1 MADQDLEKTIQIA
14 TTMELSERSTKQLR
28 GEETVAAVGAATR
41 KVPFV
46 KDKSFKR
53 KKFERGKFTKN
64 GANSERE
71 DRREPRRESRRDS
84 HLVVCYR
91 CGKDHYASACKMDRS
106 IKCLKCGKAGH
117 IKKVCKAKSF
127 PTNTVDYRETTSE
140 ILSIQE
146 HTQFREKIYV
156 TLNVNDKQVRF
167 EIDSGAAVTLMSE
180 SDARRL
186 FAGARIQKT
195 DLHLI
200 SFCKAQIRVLG
211 YITVKV
217 RSGETLRKLN
227 IYITT
232 QDREPLLGRE
242 WILQMK
248 EHDKVQNFTNI
259 LQSIHSLQVMEKAEL
274 QKLFR
279 EFREITNPTVSKI
292 SKIQARLNLKDNVQP
307 VFCKPRGVP
316 FRLRAQVEEELEKLV
331 NTGILE
337 KVDCADWATPVVPVL
352 KKNGAI
358 RLCGDYSVTLNPRLK
373 IDKHPLPTPDELLT
387 QMAGGTV
394 FSKIDL
400 LQAYLQLEIRPEDRE
415 LLTINT
421 HKGLYK
427 PTRLMYGVASA
438 PAIWQRTIENI
449 LKDIPG
455 VVVFLDDIRIA
466 GVDSRDHL
474 QKLRQVFTR
483 LQKYNIRINVDKSE
497 FFTDQI
503 QYCGYIINKS
513 GIHKAPDKIEA
524 INNMRRPTNITELRS
539 FLGMIHYYD
548 RFIPNLSSILKPLN
562 TLLQK
567 EVKYEWS
574 PDCEKSFQAAK
585 KAFTSPR
592 CLVHFD
598 PKLPVTLATDAS
610 PYGVG
615 AVLSHIFPDGSEK
628 AIQYASRTLSKAQQ
642 AYAQIDKEAFAIIF
656 GIKKF
661 YQYLQGSKFTL
672 ITDHRPLTQIF
683 SPAKSL
689 PVFTAAR
696 MQHYALFLQSFN
708 YDIQYRKSELH
719 ANADCLSRLPIP
731 ATDTYECDTIDEFHK
746 ATFNTLPVTAEQVAQ
761 ATLEDKEL
769 SKLLKC
775 IRTGRGDLKNNRFH
789 SVPLTEFTLFNNVI
803 FRDHKVVIPVKLQKK
818 ILQELHSGH
827 FGVVRT
833 KHLAR
838 GYVWWNKIDN
848 DIENL
853 VRNCSECNAYKNN
866 PTQITH
872 HIWEPA
878 NVPFQRVHIDFAGP
892 FLGHYFFVLVD
903 AYTKWP
909 EIHVG
914 NNINSQVT
922 IEICRKIFA
931 IYGLTQYLVSDNG
944 RAFVSKEFTDFLKVN
959 GITQRLTAPYHPA
972 TNGQAERYVQILK
985 NSLKRMKADR
995 TNIQPALQQ
1004 LLIQYR
1010 NTPHAKTG
1018 ISPAELLFSRKLR
1031 TRLDLL
1037 RPTVTKERSYT
1048 PSIIFKE
1055 GKRVSCRNYIG
1066 NVKWV
1071 FGKVLKQLGDLHY
1084 NILLDDGRIWKR
1096 HVNQL
1101 RPIGDNT
1108 PVRSE
1113 DYIQFEDDIPPTDMA
1128 GNTIR
1133 NTGNNCPENASSELT
1148 DSETIVN
1155 TPGNG
1160 TGKEN
1165 THANTSVRFRSE
1177 VNTPSPSSHSQS
1189 HSHTQP
1195 ETTLENSDYS
1205 TPRNSFLTST
1215 PQHSPE
1221 PITETSRRS
1230 PETTER
1236 YRAKTAR

>member
-1 MADQDLEKTIQIA
+1 
-14 TTMELSERSTKQLR
+14 
-28 GEETVAAVGAATR
+28 
-41 KVPFV
+41 
-46 KDKSFKR
+46 
-53 KKFERGKFTKN
+53 
-64 GANSERE
+64 
-71 DRREPRRESRRDS
+71 
-84 HLVVCYR
+84 
-91 CGKDHYASACKMDRS
+91 
-106 IKCLKCGKAGH
+106 
-117 IKKVCKAKSF
+117 
-127 PTNTVDYRETTSE
+127 
-140 ILSIQE
+140 
-146 HTQFREKIYV
+146 
-156 TLNVNDKQVRF
+156 
-167 EIDSGAAVTLMSE
+167 
-180 SDARRL
+180 
-186 FAGARIQKT
+186 
-195 DLHLI
+195 
-200 SFCKAQIRVLG
+200 
-211 YITVKV
+211 
-217 RSGETLRKLN
+217 
-227 IYITT
+227 
-232 QDREPLLGRE
+232 
-242 WILQMK
+242 
-248 EHDKVQNFTNI
+248 
-259 LQSIHSLQVMEKAEL
+259 
-274 QKLFR
+274 
-279 EFREITNPTVSKI
+279 
-292 SKIQARLNLKDNVQP
+292 
-307 VFCKPRGVP
+307 
-316 FRLRAQVEEELEKLV
+316 
-331 NTGILE
+331 
-337 KVDCADWATPVVPVL
+337 
-352 KKNGAI
+352 
-358 RLCGDYSVTLNPRLK
+358 
-373 IDKHPLPTPDELLT
+373 
-387 QMAGGTV
+387 MAGGTV

-400 LQAYLQLEIRPEDRE
+400 LQAHLELEIRPEDRE

-427 PTRLMYGVASA
+427 PTQLMYGVASA
-438 PAIWQRTIENI
+438 PAIWQRTIKNI
-449 LKDIPG
+449 SKDIPG
-455 VVVFLDDIRIA
+455 VVVFLDDI
-466 GVDSRDHL
+466 H
-474 QKLRQVFTR
+474 
-483 LQKYNIRINVDKSE
+483 KSE

-524 INNMRRPTNITELRS
+524 INNVRRPTNITELRS

-585 KAFTSPR
+585 KAFTI
-592 CLVHFD
+592 
-598 PKLPVTLATDAS
+598 TLATDAS

-656 GIKKF
+656 RIKKF

-746 ATFNTLPVTAEQVAQ
+746 ATFNILPVTAEQVAQ

-789 SVPLTEFTLFNNVI
+789 SVPLAEFTLFNNVI
-803 FRDHKVVIPVKLQKK
+803 FRDHKVVIPVKLQKRK
-818 ILQELHSGH
+818 LQELHSGH
-827 FGVVRT
+827 FGVVRME
-833 KHLAR
+833 HLAR

-853 VRNCSECNAYKNN
+853 VKNCSECNAYKNN

-931 IYGLTQYLVSDNG
+931 IYGLPQYLVSDNG

-1055 GKRVSCRNYIG
+1055 GKR
-1066 NVKWV
+1066 
-1071 FGKVLKQLGDLHY
+1071 
-1084 NILLDDGRIWKR
+1084 
-1096 HVNQL
+1096 L

-1113 DYIQFEDDIPPTDMA
+1113 DYIQFEDNIPPTDMT

-1221 PITETSRRS
+1221 PITESTPINSNTR
-1230 PETTER
+1230 PERTRNLPKRFEDYYLLEKR
-1236 YRAKTAR
+1236 